1 MWKKGRVVRSFHN
14 PALWAWEEFHGWKLT
29 GIPCKP
35 PQAGRM
41 GKWSTAGEDYCFPTG
56 DTPTN
61 APAAAPLAG
70 GTPGD
75 SQTAPAAPVPLSG
88 KEGGGKEPSPPPSDF

>member
-14 PALWAWEEFHGWKLT
+14 PALWAWEEFHGRKLT

-41 GKWSTAGEDYCFPTG
+41 GKWSTDGEDYCFPTG

-70 GTPGD
+70 GVQGEANGT
-75 SQTAPAAPVPLSG
+75 SRPVPLSG
-88 KEGGGKEPSPPPSDF
+88 KEGGGKEPSPPPSVF